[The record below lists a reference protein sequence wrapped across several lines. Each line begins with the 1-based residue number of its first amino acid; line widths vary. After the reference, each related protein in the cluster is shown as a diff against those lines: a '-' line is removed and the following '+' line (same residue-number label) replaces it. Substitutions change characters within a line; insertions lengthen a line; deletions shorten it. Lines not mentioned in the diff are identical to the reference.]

1 MPQCPHCQAAYEE
14 GQRYCNNCG
23 SFLMHPEEGDI
34 FCPQCGVRV
43 SPGQHFCHECDSPL
57 KVEVLQGVTAPAGG
71 RAPEPGRAERPR
83 RPAP

>member
-1 MPQCPHCQAAYEE
+1 MPPCPHCQAEFEE

-43 SPGQHFCHECDSPL
+43 SPGQQFCHECDAPL
-57 KVEVLQGVTAPAGG
+57 KAEDLRGVA
-71 RAPEPGRAERPR
+71 
-83 RPAP
+83 RPAAEASPPGPA